1 MVRAT
6 IASAKAQ
13 QQMNVYGH
21 GGGQTEMH
29 NNHHHKRSLVMYVAT
44 LLRSL
49 EIVKR

>member
-29 NNHHHKRSLVMYVAT
+29 NNHHHKRSLAT
-44 LLRSL
+44 TTKKRNVRSFL
-49 EIVKR
+49 D